1 MLTAE
6 SVEKAITQL
15 PQEELAK
22 FRRWYAQFDA
32 DAWDAQIE
40 ADAAAGKLDA
50 LAAEALAEYEQF
62 RPSRPPDVRNQLVK
76 L

>member
-6 SVEKAITQL
+6 FVEQSVEQL
-15 PQEELAK
+15 PPEELAK

-50 LAAEALAEYEQF
+50 LAAEALADYHSGQAKE
-62 RPSRPPDVRNQLVK
+62 L
-76 L
+76 